1 MPLEYHE
8 IALFLRILVW
18 IYLFWL
24 KRPLQKNLSVSQG
37 LASISY
43 NRKKNQQTILTK
55 NVSEALIPV
64 QCPFFV
70 HTYTFAPKM
79 RNDFCA
85 RFPSLE
91 RWAERVC
98 VCQNSNQMVMEYIQE
113 GEEKRNRQQI
123 ASFRIVTSCTG
134 YFKKVSSYYSVYM
147 IDMQQQF

>member
-1 MPLEYHE
+1 
-8 IALFLRILVW
+8 
-18 IYLFWL
+18 
-24 KRPLQKNLSVSQG
+24 
-37 LASISY
+37 
-43 NRKKNQQTILTK
+43 
-55 NVSEALIPV
+55 
-64 QCPFFV
+64 
-70 HTYTFAPKM
+70 M

-123 ASFRIVTSCTG
+123 VSFRIVTSCTG
-134 YFKKVSSYYSVYM
+134 YFKKVSSYYSVNM